1 MATSRRIAGITI
13 ELGADTTKLTN
24 ALKEVDKQLSTSASS
39 LKDINKLLKL
49 DPGNTTLLAQKQKE
63 LQTSIKGTKERLT
76 ELKSVQKES
85 ISPEKWDALQREIVD
100 TEQQLKALEK
110 EYKTFGSV
118 AAQQIKAVGEKMK
131 TIGSNIAD
139 VGKNLTTKVTAPIV
153 AGFGAAIKVTADF
166 DAQMSKVAAISGAS
180 GESLDSLRDK
190 AREMGATTKFSA
202 QEAGEA
208 MEYMAMAGW
217 NTQEMLDGIEG
228 VMHLAAASGEEL
240 GTTSDIVTDAL
251 TAFGKSAAD
260 AGDFADVLAKA
271 SSKSNTNVSMMGET
285 FKYVAPLAGS
295 LGYDYRDVAVAIGLM
310 ANNGIKASQAG
321 TSLRSLFTRLAKP
334 TKQSAQ
340 AMADLGISMTKP
352 NGQTKSL
359 SELMKEIRERFAGL
373 TEAEKTQYAAMLAGQ
388 NGMSGLLAIVNATD
402 EEFASLTAD
411 IANSS
416 GAAKEMAETMNDN
429 LAGKI
434 TILKSTLQE
443 IGIQFGEILM
453 PYVTSFVEWVQ
464 KLATGFTQL
473 DERVKKVIVVVG
485 TVAAAIGPVLL
496 AIGSAVKLGGTMLV
510 GLSKITP
517 VLQAV
522 VGFLS
527 GPAGIAVAIGVAV
540 AALLHFTG
548 AWDKIKEVVG
558 NAWNK
563 IKPVFDGLKEKFEP
577 VKKSF
582 NDLVSTVKGFFNGD
596 QSLGDVGFVIKDL
609 AEKFLGFLDEVVP
622 GFKGFHT
629 NVLKPLG
636 SYIKTTFTKAWD
648 GLKTFFTVTLPEIL
662 EKANTAF
669 TEFKDGPLTT
679 ITNFVKDTVMGAW
692 NTLKNVFVVTLPA
705 AITTITTKFNEFKD
719 GPMAT
724 VTNFVKDTA
733 LGAWNTLKN
742 VFVVTLP
749 AAITTITTKFNE
761 FKDGPLTT
769 VTNFVKNTA
778 MSAWNELK
786 TFFTE
791 TLPKLFEDAKTNFE
805 EFKDGPLTTV
815 TNFVKNTF
823 MGAWKELKTFFTETL
838 PKAIETIQTK
848 FNEFKDGPL
857 KDLFTK
863 FNEFKDGPLKDFTTF
878 VTTTVPDAFETSKT
892 AFEDFKTIVLDPL
905 ISFISETFKE
915 AWGALVEYWNTE
927 LSPRIT
933 ELKDAFQSFYTKV
946 LQPLWGFLTGL
957 FTQAWE
963 GIKKLFG
970 ADNDKDSVA
979 GKTKSLYDTFNY
991 LWNNL
996 LEPVATF
1003 VTDTF
1008 ATSWDILK
1016 EALNGV
1022 LDFITNVFKG
1032 DWKLAWEAIVRAFGN
1047 IFKTIVKKIKDPINT
1062 VIGFLNTLIN
1072 KVEDTINTI
1081 IGGINAALTIDIP
1094 EFMINPPD
1102 WLAWTGVQP
1111 FGFPGFHWNPGLNTV
1126 QWDDI
1131 PTLASG
1137 GTVKNGGRAIV
1148 GEYAPEYLRVING
1161 QAVVT
1166 PMGGGRWDKQNGNT
1180 ITNNIT
1186 INQQPGESSEQLAQR
1201 VQRVL
1206 VRWEKEQRM
1215 VFGT

>member
-13 ELGADTTKLTN
+13 ELGADTSKLTN
-24 ALKEVDKQLSTSASS
+24 ALKEVDKQLTASASS

-63 LQTSIKGTKERLT
+63 LQNSIKGTKERLS
-76 ELKSVQKES
+76 ELKNVQKES
-85 ISPEKWDALQREIVD
+85 VSPENWDALQREIVD

-180 GESLDSLRDK
+180 GESLDALRDK
-190 AREMGATTKFSA
+190 AREMGASTKFSA

-217 NTQEMLDGIEG
+217 NTKEMLDGIEG
-228 VMHLAAASGEEL
+228 VMYLAAASGEEL

-251 TAFGKSAAD
+251 TAFGKSAAE

-310 ANNGIKASQAG
+310 ANSGIKASQAG
-321 TSLRSLFTRLAKP
+321 TSLRALLTRLAKP
-334 TKQSAQ
+334 TKQSAE
-340 AMADLGISMTKP
+340 AMEKLGITMTKP
-352 NGQTKSL
+352 GGGKKSM
-359 SELMKEIRERFAGL
+359 SELMKDLREKFAGL
-373 TEAEKTQYAAMLAGQ
+373 TETEKAQYAAMLAGQ
-388 NGMSGLLAIVNATD
+388 NGMTGLLAIVNATD
-402 EEFASLTAD
+402 AEFADLTKD

-485 TVAAAIGPVLL
+485 SIAAAIGPVLL
-496 AIGSAVKLGGTMLV
+496 AIGSAVKLGGTALV
-510 GLSKITP
+510 GLSKIAP

-522 VGFLS
+522 VGFLT
-527 GPAGIAVAIGVAV
+527 GPAGIAIAIGAAV
-540 AALLHFTG
+540 AAVLHFTG

-558 NAWNK
+558 KAWDK
-563 IKPVFDGLKEKFEP
+563 IKPVFEGIKEKFEP

-582 NDLVSTVKGFFNGD
+582 DDLVSTVKGFFEGD
-596 QSLGDVGFVIKDL
+596 QSLGDVGSVIKDL
-609 AEKFLGFLDEVVP
+609 GEKFLGFLDEVVP
-622 GFKGFHT
+622 GFKGFHE

-636 SYIKTTFTKAWD
+636 TFIKTTFMAAWNRLKTFFTETLPTILETAKTKFEEFKDGPLTTITDFVKNTVLVAWE
-648 GLKTFFTVTLPEIL
+648 GLKTFFSETLP
-662 EKANTAF
+662 TAIETVQTKF

-679 ITNFVKDTVMGAW
+679 FADFVKDTV
-692 NTLKNVFVVTLPA
+692 
-705 AITTITTKFNEFKD
+705 
-719 GPMAT
+719 
-724 VTNFVKDTA
+724 
-733 LGAWNTLKN
+733 LGAWEGLKTFFSETLPTAIETVTTAFSEFKTNTLEPLGT
-742 VFVVTLP
+742 FLSETFT
-749 AAITTITTKFNE
+749 AAWT
-761 FKDGPLTT
+761 GLQ
-769 VTNFVKNTA
+769 
-778 MSAWNELK
+778 

-791 TLPKLFEDAKTNFE
+791 TLPGVIETAGTTFSDFMTNILE
-805 EFKDGPLTTV
+805 PLGT
-815 TNFVKNTF
+815 FLSETF
-823 MGAWKELKTFFTETL
+823 MAAWTGLQTFFTETL
-838 PKAIETIQTK
+838 PGVVETVTTAFSDFQTNALEPLGTFLSETFMTAWTNLQTFFEETLPSVIETVK
-848 FNEFKDGPL
+848 
-857 KDLFTK
+857 
-863 FNEFKDGPLKDFTTF
+863 TTF
-878 VTTTVPDAFETSKT
+878 S
-892 AFEDFKTIVLDPL
+892 DFQTLVLEPL
-905 ISFISETFKE
+905 GTFLSETFKGAWE
-915 AWGALVEYWNTE
+915 AVTNYWNDE

-933 ELKDAFQSFYTKV
+933 ALKDAFSGFYTRT
-946 LQPLWGFLTGL
+946 LIPLWSFLKGL
-957 FTQAWE
+957 FTDGWE
-963 GIKKLFG
+963 AIKKLFG

-979 GKTKSLYDTFNY
+979 GKTKSLHDTFSD
-991 LWNNL
+991 LWHNL

-1003 VTDTF
+1003 VTETF

-1032 DWKLAWEAIVRAFGN
+1032 DWKKAWEAVVRAFGN
-1047 IFKTIVKKIKDPINT
+1047 IFKTIAGKIKDPINT
-1062 VIGFLNTLIN
+1062 VIGFLNSLID
-1072 KVEDTINTI
+1072 KVEETVNTI
-1081 IGGINAALTIDIP
+1081 IGGINSALTIDIP
-1094 EFMINPPD
+1094 SFGD
-1102 WLAWTGVQP
+1102 WVWTPWGDKWI
-1111 FGFPGFHWNPGLNTV
+1111 GFSGFNWSPGLSNV
-1126 QWDDI
+1126 EWARI
-1131 PTLASG
+1131 PTLAQG

-1166 PMGGGRWDKQNGNT
+1166 PMDGGRWDKQNGNT